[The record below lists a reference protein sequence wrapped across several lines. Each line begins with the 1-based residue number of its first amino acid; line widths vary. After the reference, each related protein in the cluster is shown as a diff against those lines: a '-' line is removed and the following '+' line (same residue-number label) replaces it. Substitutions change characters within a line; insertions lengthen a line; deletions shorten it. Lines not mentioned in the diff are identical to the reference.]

1 MPENYEGMIMGLMTH
16 AGSCNSLAFA
26 ALQAAKRQDNDQ
38 VQRLLAETKKVHQN
52 RAEGTS

>member
-1 MPENYEGMIMGLMTH
+1 MPENYEGMIIGLMTH
-16 AGSCNSLAFA
+16 AGSCNSLAFT

-38 VQRLLAETKKVHQN
+38 VQRLLAEAKKVHQN

>member
-16 AGSCNSLAFA
+16 AGSCKSPAFA

-38 VQRLLAETKKVHQN
+38 VQRLLAEAKKVHQN

>member
-16 AGSCNSLAFA
+16 AGSSNSLAFA
-26 ALQAAKRQDNDQ
+26 ALLAAKRQDNDQ

>member
-16 AGSCNSLAFA
+16 ADSCNSLAFA

-38 VQRLLAETKKVHQN
+38 VQRLLAEAKKVHQN

>member
-1 MPENYEGMIMGLMTH
+1 MPENYEGMITGLITH
-16 AGSCNSLAFA
+16 AGSLAFA

-38 VQRLLAETKKVHQN
+38 VQRLLAEAKKVHQN